1 MGFFRNL
8 FHHED
13 EYESDY
19 SYDDE
24 YDWEDAWNERDFD
37 ATENIPRFD
46 EKPAQTIR
54 QPLDTRDETVREQFV
69 RNCLEEMREA
79 SHEMDRLNREYDM
92 VTGYLTDMEEVE
104 SLPAK
109 ERKEIEAIANHIRE
123 LRKTHDT
130 YVLKESVM
138 TDQEYARV
146 DAIADEIEDGL
157 HKLEEA
163 EDMKD
168 KIKKDLSRL
177 DKERHAYDYRK
188 HELTLA
194 VENSRGIAMITM
206 GASVILILI
215 LFFLQIGLKMDVTI
229 GYYITV
235 VILAI
240 SLTVIYIRY
249 TNYVSERRRVVS
261 TTNELILLEN
271 KVKIRYVNNKNLLD
285 YLYEKYQVK
294 DAWTL
299 RDLFER
305 YQKEHEMRSGFQKN
319 ETVYQEELARL
330 LRELRKFN
338 VKDPELWIHQ
348 VDALVDARE
357 MVELRHGYIARRQK
371 LRKQMEYNQDV
382 ATDAGEEIK
391 KLIAKYPKSADSI
404 LAIVNAYE
412 E

>member
-1 MGFFRNL
+1 MGFLKNL
-8 FHHED
+8 FHHEN
-13 EYESDY
+13 EYDSDY
-19 SYDDE
+19 DYDD
-24 YDWEDAWNERDFD
+24 YDWEDAWNADDYDGTDLRSEQV
-37 ATENIPRFD
+37 
-46 EKPAQTIR
+46 AQTFR
-54 QPLDTRDETVREQFV
+54 QPLDTRDENVREQFV

-79 SHEMDRLNREYDM
+79 SHEMDRLSREYDM
-92 VTGYLTDMEEVE
+92 VTSYLTDMEEVE
-104 SLPAK
+104 AIPAK
-109 ERKEIEAIANHIRE
+109 DRKEIEAIANHIRE

-130 YVLKESVM
+130 YVTKESVM
-138 TDQEYARV
+138 TDSEYMRI
-146 DAIADEIEDGL
+146 DAIADEVEEGL

-188 HELTLA
+188 RELTMA

-206 GASVILILI
+206 GASVVLILI

-235 VILAI
+235 IILAI

-285 YLYEKYQVK
+285 YLYEKYQVN

-299 RDLFER
+299 RDLYDR
-305 YQKEHEMRSGFQKN
+305 YKKEYEMRSGFQKN
-319 ETVYQEELARL
+319 EAVYQEELARL
-330 LRELRKFN
+330 VRELRKFR
-338 VKDPELWIHQ
+338 VKDPEIWLHQ
-348 VDALVDARE
+348 VDALVDPRE
-357 MVELRHGYIARRQK
+357 MVELRHGYIGRRQK